1 MQIWAKHIARWV
13 LSLKKKPSV
22 YILKRGAE
30 EQAKILNYR
39 KCT

>member
-1 MQIWAKHIARWV
+1 MGFIF
-13 LSLKKKPSV
+13 KKKNPSV

>member
-13 LSLKKKPSV
+13 LSKKNLSV
-22 YILKRGAE
+22 YILKRDAE
-30 EQAKILNYR
+30 EQAKIFNYR

>member
-1 MQIWAKHIARWV
+1 MGFIF
-13 LSLKKKPSV
+13 KKNPSV